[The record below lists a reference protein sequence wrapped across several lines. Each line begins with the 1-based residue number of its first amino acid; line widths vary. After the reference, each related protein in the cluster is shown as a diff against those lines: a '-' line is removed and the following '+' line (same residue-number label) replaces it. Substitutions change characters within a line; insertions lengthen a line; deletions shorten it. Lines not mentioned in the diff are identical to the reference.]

1 MLLVSTPNL
10 SDWSHVAAGYRWAW
24 SGPMTSEKRGR
35 REPRASA
42 PNRGGAVDEMALVQG
57 VLRQDAAAEAAMIEK
72 LVPHL
77 RVVANAILSNRA
89 DADEAVQ
96 LALMRV
102 LNGLPKFRGEST
114 LVRWARRV
122 ATNVCLR
129 AREQNQRRLGVIETR
144 AEPEDGQAPQP
155 TVGYGAGSDLA
166 QYLRRLPEN
175 QREALVLRHV
185 LEYSVAEVS
194 TLVGAP
200 LDTVK
205 SRLSFGRRALRE
217 MMQNESDHRVRSA
230 KDTS

>member
-1 MLLVSTPNL
+1 MPL
-10 SDWSHVAAGYRWAW
+10 
-24 SGPMTSEKRGR
+24 
-35 REPRASA
+35 
-42 PNRGGAVDEMALVQG
+42 DEMALVRQ
-57 VLRQDAAAEAAMIEK
+57 VLRRDAWAQGAMVEL

-102 LNGLPKFRGEST
+102 LKGLPSFRGESS

-144 AEPEDGQAPQP
+144 AEPEDGQLPASPAS
-155 TVGYGAGSDLA
+155 TERFAAHSEISH
-166 QYLRRLPEN
+166 YLGRLPDK

-200 LDTVK
+200 IDTVK
-205 SRLSFGRRALRE
+205 SRLLLGRRALRE
-217 MMQNESDHRVRSA
+217 MIQKEPELGVRA
-230 KDTS
+230 VKDTP